1 MKNFLVS
8 ILTLLYFS
16 SLTGADVYLKHC
28 LNDLSDSGCKNH
40 TEETCDQYGKGKK
53 GKLGKY
59 CCEQVNKNSNYKTY
73 HLAAVSVHH
82 LQHPVS
88 LAITA
93 TNFIIPSRVYS
104 VFTTENPIGSPFNQ
118 NKGVAVYIRNCVF
131 LI

>member
-16 SLTGADVYLKHC
+16 SSSGADVYLQHY
-28 LNDLSDSGCKNH
+28 LTGLSEFGCQSHGEKKCYQSGK
-40 TEETCDQYGKGKK
+40 DKK
-53 GKLGKY
+53 GKPDKY
-59 CCEQVNKNSNYKTY
+59 CCGQENKNSTYKTY

-88 LAITA
+88 HALTA
-93 TNFIIPSRVYS
+93 TNLMIPSRVRS
-104 VFTTENPIGSPFNQ
+104 ILTTGNPLASPFNKY
-118 NKGVAVYIRNCVF
+118 NGVAVYIRNCVF